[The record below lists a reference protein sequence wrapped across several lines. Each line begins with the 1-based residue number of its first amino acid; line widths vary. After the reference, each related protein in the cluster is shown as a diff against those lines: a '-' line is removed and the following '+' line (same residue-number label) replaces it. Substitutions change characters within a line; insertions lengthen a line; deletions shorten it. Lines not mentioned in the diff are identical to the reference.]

1 MELVDLSGEVEDG
14 QPVYP
19 GWQPTRFWVSA
30 RHGNGA
36 PLNRV
41 MLVSEHGPTHV
52 DSFNHFDR
60 DNDTSVDQI
69 PLERFY
75 TSGIAVDFSDKS
87 ADEWISIEDIEAQL
101 DHHDLAI
108 EDGDTVLFHTGHRQ
122 RNYGLDDESKQAYM
136 YEHTGLTGDAGDWLQ
151 EQGVSNMGIDAPTIE
166 HASAWDTGEYP
177 VHRMCAEHEVLH
189 MENLANIDAVVGERF
204 RFIAFPLK
212 LKDGTGSPIR
222 PVAVLE
228 A

>member
-1 MELVDLSGEVEDG
+1 MELVDLAGYVEDG

-30 RHGNGA
+30 RHDDGT

-52 DSFNHFDR
+52 DSFNHFDP
-60 DNDTSVDQI
+60 NNETTVDKI

-75 TSGIAVDFSDKS
+75 TDGIAIEFADK
-87 ADEWISIEDIEAQL
+87 ADDEWIRIADIEAQL
-101 DHHDLAI
+101 DEHGLEI
-108 EDGDTVLFHTGHRQ
+108 RDGDTLLFHTGHRE
-122 RNYGLDDESKQAYM
+122 RNYGLEPEQRQKYM
-136 YEHTGLTGDAGDWLQ
+136 YEHTGLTGEAGYWLQ
-151 EQGVSNMGIDAPTIE
+151 EQGVLNMGIDAPTIE
-166 HASAWDTGEYP
+166 HSSAWDTGEYP

-212 LKDGTGSPIR
+212 LRDGTGSPIR
-222 PVAVLE
+222 PVAVLD